1 MKGLEYLEI
10 NTSSTIKTTI
20 IWLHGL
26 GADGHDFEPIA
37 TQLNLPAELGVR
49 FIFPHAPL
57 RHVSINQ
64 GMLMRA
70 WYDIAHPNLD
80 IEQDKAGIYESAALV
95 EQLVQTEIDA
105 KRKIILAGF
114 SQGGAIALHLG
125 LRLSDTLQGILAMS
139 TYLALP
145 ESVIRE
151 RHQANKNTPI
161 MLMHGI
167 DDPVVPLELAK
178 KSKALLEKLDYAIE
192 WKTYPMPHSVHP
204 QQVSDIRQWLLE
216 KLAN

>member
-37 TQLNLPAELGVR
+37 AQLNLPAELGVR

-178 KSKALLEKLDYAIE
+178 KSKALLEKLDYAIK